1 MQQPRALRAAGTETY
16 GMDMNKRASRTVAA
30 CLYAL
35 AALACAAPPVAHAT
49 NDDTPHV
56 ASMTSGNPDDG
67 SAGRDTPPARQR
79 RMDAAATTPPD
90 RARRLASP
98 AASAD
103 PPSCHA
109 RPVMTMCRGLKSS
122 DAKRRCMRC
131 LDQ

>member
-1 MQQPRALRAAGTETY
+1 MKMR
-16 GMDMNKRASRTVAA
+16 DSRIAVA
-30 CLYAL
+30 CLCAL
-35 AALACAAPPVAHAT
+35 AALVALVCTAPPVAHAA
-49 NDDTPHV
+49 NDTTLHA
-56 ASMTSGNPDDG
+56 ASMTPGDPDDG
-67 SAGRDTPPARQR
+67 SDGRDTPPARQR

-90 RARRLASP
+90 RVRRQASP

-109 RPVMTMCRGLKSS
+109 RPVMTMCRGLHSN

>member
-1 MQQPRALRAAGTETY
+1 MK
-16 GMDMNKRASRTVAA
+16 MRASRTAIA

-35 AALACAAPPVAHAT
+35 VVLTCAAPPVAHAT
-49 NDDTPHV
+49 NDNAPRV
-56 ASMTSGNPDDG
+56 ASMTSGNPDEG

-79 RMDAAATTPPD
+79 RMDAVATTPPD
-90 RARRLASP
+90 RARRQASP

-109 RPVMTMCRGLKSS
+109 RPVMTMCRGLHSRE
-122 DAKRRCMRC
+122 AKQRCMRC